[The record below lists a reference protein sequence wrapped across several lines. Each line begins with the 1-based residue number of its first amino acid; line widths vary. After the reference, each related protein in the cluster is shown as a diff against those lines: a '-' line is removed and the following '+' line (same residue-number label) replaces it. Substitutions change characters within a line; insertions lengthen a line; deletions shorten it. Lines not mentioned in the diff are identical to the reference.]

1 MTPPALDPDPVPPQP
16 PEHDEPVPLNMVLGV
31 VAAFEPH
38 GGASRALVAWELAV
52 PERWVAPA
60 WTQAQREH
68 LISAIGREP
77 VLGEE
82 TFRLSPRG
90 RTLLAPGHDAAQP
103 TLRQP

>member
-1 MTPPALDPDPVPPQP
+1 MTAPTFSSDPAAPQP
-16 PEHDEPVPLNMVLGV
+16 PEPVALSTLLGV

-60 WTQAQREH
+60 WTQAQQER

-82 TFRLSPRG
+82 TFRLSARG
-90 RTLLAPGHDAAQP
+90 RTLLAPGHGAAKP
-103 TLRQP
+103 PPRQP